1 MKYFASILVLTFLI
15 SSCNQD
21 NDNNAEQADENE
33 TEQSAENRRIK
44 DSLTLELDSMHA
56 SNGFNGFAVCIA
68 NENGTLYESGF
79 GYSDIETKAEYT
91 NNTIQHIASV
101 SKTTI
106 GVALM
111 KAQDMGKLKL
121 DDPIQKYLPFK
132 VFNPFHPDQEITIRH
147 LATHTSGINDTEE
160 QYMAKSWVLYD
171 KQDLTGVNTDYHS
184 QTFNPSE
191 SLVPLEVY
199 LKGYLEE
206 AGANYQQNNFIDF
219 EPGERFNYSNVGA
232 SLAAFIIEQATG
244 QSFDKFTTEH
254 IFKPLEMNASGWS
267 LDDVAIENHSRLYR
281 SDNSVLPF
289 YTAITYPDGY
299 LITSSSDIA
308 KYITELIRGLQG
320 KGTILSKESYEELFR
335 EQLND
340 GHFEEGSRNA
350 SHPYDGDYNP
360 AIFIGHSALG
370 FLGHSGGD
378 AGVSTWMYINKEK
391 SIGMFMVM
399 NTDIGDRKTELEYY
413 AIWSK
418 LEEYCDKL
426 NGLK

>member
-1 MKYFASILVLTFLI
+1 MKYVTSILVLAILV
-15 SSCNQD
+15 SSCNQ
-21 NDNNAEQADENE
+21 ADEKNNDQE
-33 TEQSAENRRIK
+33 DENNTELSAENQLIK

-79 GYSDIETKAEYT
+79 GYSDLETKTEYT

-101 SKTTI
+101 SKTAI
-106 GVALM
+106 GIALM
-111 KAQDMGKLKL
+111 KAQEMGKLKL

-132 VFNPFHPDQEITIRH
+132 VFNTFHPDQEITIRH

-171 KQDLTGVNTDYHS
+171 KQDLNGISTDYHS
-184 QTFNPSE
+184 QTFNPAE
-191 SLVPLEVY
+191 SLVPLGVY
-199 LKGYLEE
+199 LKGYLEKG
-206 AGANYQQNNFIDF
+206 GANYQQNNFIDF

-232 SLAAFIIEQATG
+232 SLAAFIVEQATG

-254 IFKPLEMNASGWS
+254 IFKPLKMNASGWS
-267 LDDVAIENHSRLYR
+267 LAHVDLEDHSKLYR

-308 KYITELIRGLQG
+308 KYMTELIRGFQG
-320 KGTILSKESYEELFR
+320 KGTILNKESYEELFR
-335 EQLND
+335 EQLNEN
-340 GHFEEGSRNA
+340 HFEEGSRNA

-378 AGVSTWMYINKEK
+378 AGVSTWMYINKETA
-391 SIGMFMVM
+391 IGMYMVM
-399 NTDIGDRKTELEYY
+399 NTDIGDRETELEYY

-418 LEEYCDKL
+418 LEEYCDRL
-426 NGLK
+426 NETK